1 MNLYY
6 TFQHIHYVYCIRGD
20 VLRLNEVGVGVSVII
35 KEIHGT
41 GALRRRILDM
51 GMTPNTRIIVSGTA
65 PGGNPI
71 EISVRGY
78 ELTMRLTDAQIIE
91 VSYIKEG

>member
-1 MNLYY
+1 MYIVLE
-6 TFQHIHYVYCIRGD
+6 GD
-20 VLRLNEVGVGVSVII
+20 ILRLDEVGVGIPVVI

-51 GMTPNTRIIVSGTA
+51 GMTPNTRIVISGVA
-65 PGGNPI
+65 SGGNPI

-78 ELTMRLTDAQIIE
+78 ELTMRLKDAQIIE
-91 VSYIKEG
+91 VVKIHEG

>member
-1 MNLYY
+1 M
-6 TFQHIHYVYCIRGD
+6 
-20 VLRLNEVGVGVSVII
+20 RLNEVAIGSSAVI

-51 GMTPNTRIIVSGTA
+51 GMTPNTRIVISGAA

-78 ELTMRLTDAQIIE
+78 ELTMRLSDAQIIE
-91 VSYIKEG
+91 VTDIKEE